1 VGNNAGCQPWCS
13 TQWRLPTQDLL
24 EFDGRSL
31 LARHIETLQLYGIK
45 QLSLGVGYQQAKID

>member
-1 VGNNAGCQPWCS
+1 
-13 TQWRLPTQDLL
+13 LF
-24 EFDGRSL
+24 EFDGRSV